1 MSNSGGTHPG
11 RVLTWDE
18 QLKTHTEYKILEE
31 LKVNEKVSPGST
43 IVISGTRP
51 PCNPGRSMR
60 PSRGCQ
66 KAMQDFANAKNVNI
80 LYFKEGDS
88 NPWIFPQ

>member
-1 MSNSGGTHPG
+1 M
-11 RVLTWDE
+11 
-18 QLKTHTEYKILEE
+18 
-31 LKVNEKVSPGST
+31 
-43 IVISGTRP
+43 SGTRP
-51 PCNPGRSMR
+51 PCNQGRSMK

-66 KAMQDFANAKNVNI
+66 KAMQDFANDKNVNI

>member
-1 MSNSGGTHPG
+1 M
-11 RVLTWDE
+11 
-18 QLKTHTEYKILEE
+18 EE

-43 IVISGTRP
+43 IVINGTRP

-66 KAMQDFANAKNVNI
+66 KAMQDFANAENVNI
-80 LYFKEGDS
+80 LILSILVYTFSSRMFDLMLPPVVKHS
-88 NPWIFPQ
+88 IAVV

>member
-1 MSNSGGTHPG
+1 
-11 RVLTWDE
+11 
-18 QLKTHTEYKILEE
+18 
-31 LKVNEKVSPGST
+31 
-43 IVISGTRP
+43 
-51 PCNPGRSMR
+51 MR

-66 KAMQDFANAKNVNI
+66 KAMQDFANTQNVNI

>member
-1 MSNSGGTHPG
+1 M
-11 RVLTWDE
+11 
-18 QLKTHTEYKILEE
+18 EE

-43 IVISGTRP
+43 IVINGTRP

-66 KAMQDFANAKNVNI
+66 KAMQDFANAENVNI

-88 NPWIFPQ
+88 NPWIFPR